1 MSYSPCN
8 NGIVVEKIVEK
19 IKDYEFD
26 GKILSKM
33 VRTLSNSVLSADFKT
48 SKEKEIIN
56 VEVKSTDDSYN
67 IAVSLAKPTSDE
79 QFSAGIRHKLVID
92 HPQGSYCSSTGNL
105 MMLLNDISDELY
117 VLGNNPDTAEF

>member
-26 GKILSKM
+26 GKIISKM
-33 VRTLSNSVLSADFKT
+33 VRTLSNSVLSADFET

-56 VEVKSTDDSYN
+56 VEVKSTDDFYN
-67 IAVSLAKPTSDE
+67 IAVSLAKPTSDDKI
-79 QFSAGIRHKLVID
+79 SAGIRHKLVID
-92 HPQGSYCSSTGNL
+92 HPQDSYCSSTGNL

-117 VLGNNPDTAEF
+117 MLGNNPDTAEF